1 MTSNTAVRF
10 LDRTTP
16 PHILTLTLLAGISAL
31 NLSIFLPS
39 LAGMTEYFGTTYAT
53 MQIAVSGYFL
63 ATAILQILIGPIS
76 DRYGRRMV
84 VLWSLAIFVVATV
97 GAMLSTSAEMF
108 LFFRMM
114 QCVVATGV
122 ALSRAIVR
130 DMFETNKAAS
140 MIGYVTMGMALV
152 PMFGPMIGGA
162 IDQLFDWRAV
172 FGFLVFAGLVV
183 LALCY
188 FDQGETVRDGG
199 MGFAEQIKTYPEL
212 LKSSRF
218 WGYALAASFGSGAFF
233 ALLGGAS
240 YVSTTVFGLS
250 PFWAGV
256 ALGAPAIGYA
266 VGNGLSGRYS
276 ERFGI
281 NLMAL
286 VGSLITLGGMVISLI
301 FLLVMEPSPYIFFGL
316 VTLLGLGNG
325 LLLPNTAVGLMSVRP
340 HLAGTASGL
349 GSAMMIAGGA
359 AAAQIAATLLDGGD
373 SPLPLQW
380 VMVATSALAVAS
392 MIYVIGRTRKVKG

>member
-1 MTSNTAVRF
+1 MTSQTAVRF

-172 FGFLVFAGLVV
+172 FGFLVFSGLFV

-212 LKSSRF
+212 LKSPRF

-301 FLLVMEPSPYIFFGL
+301 FLLVMAPSPYIFFGL

-325 LLLPNTAVGLMSVRP
+325 LLIPNTAVGLMSVRP

-359 AAAQIAATLLDGGD
+359 AAAQMAATLLDGGD

-392 MIYVIGRTRKVKG
+392 MIYVIRRTRQVEG

>member
-1 MTSNTAVRF
+1 MTSKTAVRF

-84 VLWSLAIFVVATV
+84 VLWSLTIFVVATV

-212 LKSSRF
+212 LKSPRF

-325 LLLPNTAVGLMSVRP
+325 LLIPNTAVGLMSVRP

-359 AAAQIAATLLDGGD
+359 AAAQMAATLLDGGD

-392 MIYVIGRTRKVKG
+392 MIYVIRRTRKVKG

>member
-1 MTSNTAVRF
+1 MTSQTAVRF

-172 FGFLVFAGLVV
+172 FGFLVFSGLFV
-183 LALCY
+183 LGLCY

-212 LKSSRF
+212 LKSPRF

-301 FLLVMEPSPYIFFGL
+301 FLLVMAPSPYIFFGL

-325 LLLPNTAVGLMSVRP
+325 LLIPNTAVGLMSVRP

-359 AAAQIAATLLDGGD
+359 AAAQMAATLLDGGD

-392 MIYVIGRTRKVKG
+392 MIYVIRRTRQVEG